1 MAIAAKPAQPNCLIL
16 DWLCIAF
23 DSRSITKQPAP
34 SAESASRTSGLLTAP
49 FAAQSNTFR
58 RPCDSIDN
66 KMAQFADI
74 FSTRPVLAD
83 GAMGTVLYARGVFI
97 NRCYDELNL
106 SDPNLILSIHED
118 YLQAGAEILETNTFG
133 ANRFRLTRH
142 GLASKVAEINA
153 AGVKLAR
160 QAVDHLQEKQAGT
173 AYVAGSIGPLG
184 VRLEPL
190 GKTGLDEA
198 RDAFAEQIRALADAG
213 VDMLIIETM
222 PALNEARE
230 ALLAAEE
237 TAPQLPVLVMVTVD
251 DESNCLDGSS
261 PQQAAALLTEWGA
274 DAIGVNCSTGPST
287 VLTAIE
293 AMRSATTLP
302 LAAMPNAGM
311 PRAIEG
317 RNIYLCSPEYMASF
331 ARKAIAAG
339 AQIVGG
345 CCGTTPNHIRAMRSA
360 MRAIDAQA
368 RVSDGGKHAEISTET
383 PPAPLGQR
391 SRIGSLVEQGG
402 FVTLVEIVP
411 PKGIDCSKEI
421 EGARLLAQLGV
432 HAINVPDSPRASA
445 RMSAQSLCIQ
455 IQQHTGIETI
465 LHYTCRDRNVLS
477 IQSDLLG
484 ASSIGLR
491 NILCLT
497 GDPPKLGNYPDA
509 TAVFD
514 VDAIGLVNIVRRL
527 NHGLDIGSNS
537 IAASTNFTIGVAA
550 NPGVPDIEHEL
561 RRFAYKVEAG
571 AEYSI
576 TQPVFDLRLL
586 EEFLNRI
593 ESFRIPVIAGI
604 WPLTSLR
611 NAEFMKNDLRVSMPE
626 EIMLRMAQADTPDAA
641 RKEGILIAQEML
653 EAVRPMVQGVQVSA
667 PFGRYT
673 AAAEVIAS
681 VLPQAAS
688 LTE

>member
-1 MAIAAKPAQPNCLIL
+1 MPN
-16 DWLCIAF
+16 
-23 DSRSITKQPAP
+23 
-34 SAESASRTSGLLTAP
+34 
-49 FAAQSNTFR
+49 
-58 RPCDSIDN
+58 
-66 KMAQFADI
+66 FADI
-74 FSTRPVLAD
+74 FASRPILAD

-106 SDPNLILSIHED
+106 SDPSLILSVHEE

-133 ANRFRLTRH
+133 ANRFRLARH
-142 GLASKVAEINA
+142 GLGGKVAEINA
-153 AGVKLAR
+153 AGVRLAR
-160 QAVDHLQEKQAGT
+160 QAVKHLKDKQAGE
-173 AYVAGSIGPLG
+173 AWVAGSVGPLG

-198 RDAFAEQIRALADAG
+198 RAAFAEQIRALVDAG
-213 VDMLIIETM
+213 IDLLIIETM
-222 PALNEARE
+222 PALNEAHE
-230 ALLAAEE
+230 ALEAARE
-237 TAPQLPVLVMVTVD
+237 TAPDLPVLVMVTVD
-251 DESNCLDGSS
+251 DDSTCLDGST
-261 PQQAAALLTEWGA
+261 PAQAAALLTEWGA
-274 DAIGVNCSTGPST
+274 GAIGVNCSTGPAT

-293 AMRSATTLP
+293 AIRPATTLP

-311 PRAIEG
+311 PRAVEG

-360 MRAIDAQA
+360 MRALDAQA
-368 RVSDGGKHAEISTET
+368 RVEVSGAAPPLNTET

-391 SRIGSLVEQGG
+391 SKIGSLVEQGT
-402 FVTLVEIVP
+402 FISLVEIVP
-411 PKGIDCSKEI
+411 PKGIDCTKEI
-421 EGARLLAQLGV
+421 EGARILAQLGV

-465 LHYTCRDRNVLS
+465 LHYTCRDRNLLS

-514 VDAIGLVNIVRRL
+514 VDSIGLVNIVRRL
-527 NHGLDIGSNS
+527 NHGLDIGANS
-537 IAASTNFTIGVAA
+537 IGASTNFTIGVAA
-550 NPGVPDIEHEL
+550 NPGVPDIENEL
-561 RRFAYKVEAG
+561 RRFYYKVDAG
-571 AEYSI
+571 GEYAI

-586 EEFLNRI
+586 EEFLERI
-593 ESFRIPVIAGI
+593 EGHRIPVIAGI

-626 EIMLRMAQADTPDAA
+626 EIMLRMAQCENPDAS
-641 RKEGILIAQEML
+641 RREGIKIAQEML
-653 EAVRPMVQGVQVSA
+653 EAVRPLVQGVQVSA

-681 VLPQAAS
+681 VLPPAP
-688 LTE
+688 